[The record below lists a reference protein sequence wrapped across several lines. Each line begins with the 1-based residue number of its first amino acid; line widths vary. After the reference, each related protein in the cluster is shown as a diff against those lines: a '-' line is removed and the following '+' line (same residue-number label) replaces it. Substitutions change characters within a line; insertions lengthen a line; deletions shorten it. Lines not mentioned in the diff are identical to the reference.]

1 MYRPITDKH
10 IMKFDT
16 PVADGNIQSTLFTM
30 VFTGVP
36 GPVGP
41 IGDPGPQGPAGY
53 TPVRGVDYWTPTDRT
68 EIISELNAGIDDKFD
83 KLFGDIGAIL
93 DEING
98 EVL

>member
-36 GPVGP
+36 GPEGP
-41 IGDPGPQGPAGY
+41 QGPTGDPGPQGPAGY
-53 TPVRGVDYWTPTDRT
+53 TPVRGVDYWTPADRT
-68 EIISELNAGIDDKFD
+68 EISTEIDDKFD